1 MPVRSLTS
9 SVFRWPDR
17 DTTIRHL
24 KIWAK
29 KVAAMRPEVLR
40 IGYFGS
46 LARGDWGVGSDL
58 DLIIIVE
65 KSDEPFVRR
74 PIAWDTSALPVPV
87 DVLVYT
93 LSEMKQMDPNT
104 RFSRM
109 LRKEAVWVYERERLS
124 LR

>member
-9 SVFRWPDR
+9 SVMRWPDQ
-17 DTTIRHL
+17 DTVVRRLET
-24 KIWAK
+24 WAAE
-29 KVAAMRPEVLR
+29 VAAMRPEVVR

-46 LARGDWGVGSDL
+46 LARSDWGVGSDL

-65 KSDEPFVRR
+65 KSNEPFVRR
-74 PIAWDTSALPVPV
+74 GIAWDTSELPVPA

-93 LSEMKQMDPNT
+93 LSEWKAMDPNT

-109 LRKEAVWVYERERLS
+109 LLEEVNWVYERDQ
-124 LR
+124 